1 MKPLYEQ
8 YRPQTW
14 SDVVGQDKAI
24 KRIDAIRKRGLGGRA
39 YWISGASGIGK
50 TTIARLLAAD
60 VADPFN
66 VEEIDATDLTP
77 AALRIIERTMSLYGM
92 GDRNG
97 RAFIVNEAHG
107 LNKSAI
113 RQLLVLLERLPEHV
127 VMVFTTTL
135 DGLDSLFDEHIDAHP
150 LLSRCV
156 TIALTNQGL
165 SQAFAKRAREI
176 ADREGL
182 NGKPES
188 TYVRLVQRCKNNMRA
203 VLQEIESGAMLD

>member
-1 MKPLYEQ
+1 MMLSEK
-8 YRPQTW
+8 YRPATW
-14 SDVVGQDKAI
+14 RDVVGQDKAL

-39 YWISGASGIGK
+39 FWISGASGIGK

-66 VEEIDATDLTP
+66 VQEIDATDLT
-77 AALRIIERTMSLYGM
+77 ASALRVIERDLGFYGM

-107 LNKSAI
+107 LRRDAI
-113 RQLLVLLERLPEHV
+113 RQLLVMLERLPAHV
-127 VMVFTTTL
+127 LFLFTTTL
-135 DGLDSLFDEHIDAHP
+135 DGLETLFEGQIDAHP

-156 TIALTNQGL
+156 RVALTNQGL
-165 SQAFAKRAREI
+165 APAFARRAREI

-188 TYVRLVQRCKNNMRA
+188 AYLRLIQRSKNNLRTA
-203 VLQEIESGAMLD
+203 LGEIEAGEMLDD